1 MKKSKLLFTGLLYL
15 VCNLFSLQTSSAQTA
30 DLQGAVRDAETREA
44 IPGAI
49 AAITELNIN
58 TETNEKGIFQWKNL
72 PYGEYTLVVF
82 VIGKNTL
89 TQKIILD
96 QPKLSLN
103 LELEDL
109 SANLDAVTIQA
120 EREKTFGITR
130 LRAVEGVAIYE
141 GKKSEVVVLNDINA
155 NLATNNP
162 RQVYAR
168 ITGLN
173 IWESDGAGLQL
184 GIGGRGLSP
193 NRTSNF
199 NTRQNGYDI
208 SADALGYPESY
219 YTPPAEAL
227 ERIEVVRGAASLQYG
242 TQFGGMLNFVFK
254 KPPKEKAIEIV
265 SRQTLGSF
273 NFFGSFNSIG
283 GTIANK
289 KLSYYTFYQRKQGD
303 GWRANS
309 GFTLDN
315 GFASLAY
322 QVTENLTIGGEI
334 TIMKYLA
341 QQPGGLTDAFFEQNP
356 RQSIRE
362 RNWFRVSWNLLALT
376 ADYKFS
382 DRTRLNIRNFG
393 LMASRQSL
401 GNLAPINNI
410 DFGGNRDLIYGKF
423 DNIGNETRLLHRY
436 RFGNQENTLLIGSRF
451 YRGITTARQGEANN
465 GSGPDF
471 YFLNPENIEKSDY
484 TFPNYNFSLFAENIF
499 YLTPK
504 LTLTPGIR
512 FENIQ
517 TFADGYYKQRV
528 FDAAGNLIVENRED
542 EELSRRRSF
551 VLFGLG
557 LSYKPKTELEL
568 YANISQN
575 YRAINFSDLRIDNPN
590 GRVDANIRDERG
602 YTADLGLRSKIG
614 DLFYA
619 DVTAFFLSYRDRIGL
634 LLRADEPPL
643 YNDYRLRTNI
653 ADARNIGLET
663 FAELNFWRWL
673 APEDTA
679 TRLSLFVN
687 AAFID
692 ARYINTEDNS
702 IRNKQVELVA
712 PFTFRTGLNYS
723 YRNLRLGG
731 TLAYTAE
738 HYTDATNARRTSS
751 AVNGII
757 PAYTVADLSTAYAW
771 RLLTLELS
779 CNNLLDAKYFTRRAE
794 AYPGPGIIPADG
806 RSFFITLQ
814 VKI

>member
-1 MKKSKLLFTGLLYL
+1 MINSKWTILCVMLSF
-15 VCNLFSLQTSSAQTA
+15 FRFAEAQRGA
-30 DLQGAVRDAETREA
+30 LQGTVRDAATEA
-44 IPGAI
+44 VISGATI
-49 AAITELNIN
+49 AISALNIH
-58 TETNEKGIFQWKNL
+58 TETDAKGKFRLNNL
-72 PYGEYTLVVF
+72 PYGECTLVVF
-82 VIGKNTL
+82 VIGKNTW
-89 TQKIILD
+89 TQKINIEQLTT
-96 QPKLSLN
+96 N
-103 LELEDL
+103 LEIKLEDL
-109 SANLDAVTIQA
+109 SANLDPVTIQA
-120 EREKTFGITR
+120 ERERTFGITR
-130 LRAVEGVAIYE
+130 LRSVEGTAIYE
-141 GKKSEVVVLNDINA
+141 GKKSEVVVLQDINA

-162 RQVYAR
+162 RQVFAR

-254 KPPKEKAIEIV
+254 KPPKGKALELV

-283 GTIANK
+283 GTIGNK
-289 KLSYYTFYQRKQGD
+289 KLSYYAFYQRKQGD

-309 GFTLDN
+309 AFTLDN

-322 QVTENLTIGGEI
+322 QLSDNLIIAGEI
-334 TIMKYLA
+334 TIMRYLA
-341 QQPGGLTDAFFEQNP
+341 QQPGGLTDAFFNQNP
-356 RQSIRE
+356 RQSIRD
-362 RNWFRVSWNLLALT
+362 RNWFKVDWNLFALT

-382 DRTRLNIRNFG
+382 DRTRLNVRTFG
-393 LMASRQSL
+393 LLARRQAL
-401 GNLAPINNI
+401 GNLLPINNI
-410 DFGGNRDLIYGKF
+410 DFGGNRDLIDGKF
-423 DNIGNETRLLHRY
+423 DNTGNETRLLHRY
-436 RFGNQENTLLIGSRF
+436 RLGNQENILLIGARF
-451 YRGITTARQGEANN
+451 YRGITTARQGEAN
-465 GSGPDF
+465 GASSADF
-471 YFLNPENIEKSDY
+471 YFLNPANIEKSDY
-484 TFPNYNFSLFAENIF
+484 TFPNYNYAAFAENIF

-504 LTLTPGIR
+504 LTITPGIR

-517 TFADGYYKQRV
+517 TFAEGYFKQRV
-528 FDAAGNLIVENRED
+528 FDAAGNLIAENRED
-542 EELSRRRSF
+542 EKLERRRSF

-557 LSYKPKTELEL
+557 MSYKPKSELEL

-575 YRAINFSDLRIDNPN
+575 YRAINFTDLRIDNPN
-590 GRVDANIRDERG
+590 GRVDANIQDEKG

-614 DLFYA
+614 DWFYA

-643 YNDYRLRTNI
+643 FNDYRLRTNI
-653 ADARNIGLET
+653 ADARNLGIES
-663 FAELNFWRWL
+663 FAEVNLWRWL
-673 APEDTA
+673 APADTMS
-679 TRLSLFVN
+679 RLALFVN

-692 ARYINTEDNS
+692 AHYINTQDNS

-712 PFTFRTGLNYS
+712 PITFRMGLNYS
-723 YRNLRLGG
+723 YRRLRVGG

-738 HYTDATNARRTSS
+738 HYTDATNARRTAS

-757 PAYTVADLSTAYAW
+757 PAYTIADISAAYVW
-771 RLLTLELS
+771 RWMTLELS
-779 CNNLLDAKYFTRRAE
+779 CNNLLDANYFTRRAE
-794 AYPGPGIIPADG
+794 GYPGPGIIPADG
-806 RSFFITLQ
+806 RSFFVTLQ
-814 VKI
+814 VKL